1 MCEACDA
8 VCYIELVCTVLLRNA
23 ACQCCHGAGLPS
35 APKVLAA
42 LWGEFMQ
49 SREVAFVGLIL
60 DPCGLMSGS
69 SAVAAFDPVVK
80 STVDV
85 IITTQ
90 VSAAVTCQPQLWILC
105 APPLKNRDSPRA
117 RGCCSGGL
125 PILAPGLA

>member
-1 MCEACDA
+1 MQLASVATCKKNDRSRCR
-8 VCYIELVCTVLLRNA
+8 LT
-23 ACQCCHGAGLPS
+23 S

-42 LWGEFMQ
+42 IWGEFMQ

-80 STVDV
+80 GTVDV
-85 IITTQ
+85 IITRQ
-90 VSAAVTCQPQLWILC
+90 VSAAVTCRPQLWILC
-105 APPLKNRDSPRA
+105 APPLEKRDSPRA